1 MGHDVG
7 LHGFISGSCVQKK
20 QHYIRGSCCV
30 VTPESLQTVNVK
42 HCCLHQILAA
52 CLPLILRLLLFAED
66 VRSYKFAAFDAIE
79 ELQPSRDQLATAE
92 KLVDALDLAQ
102 GTSCC
107 AYFTA

>member
-1 MGHDVG
+1 M
-7 LHGFISGSCVQKK
+7 
-20 QHYIRGSCCV
+20 
-30 VTPESLQTVNVK
+30 VTPESVQTVNVT
-42 HCCLHQILAA
+42 HISLCCCCLHQILAA